1 MVRDFGLQDELAS
14 RRTGCLRAMAAGG
27 YRPRHRQRAR
37 QGGSGA
43 PRTQRDRQEHRLLT
57 LAGELSPLADRV
69 TYLGR
74 VRSGVRTSPGRVVMD
89 RPAAELLHDPE
100 SLDRVYLRGT
110 GA

>member
-43 PRTQRDRQEHRLLT
+43 PRTQRAGKSTVLLT
-57 LAGELSPLADRV
+57 IAGELSPLADRV

-74 VRSGVRTSPGRVVMD
+74 GPIGRAYFTGPGRD
-89 RPAAELLHDPE
+89 GPAD
-100 SLDRVYLRGT
+100 G
-110 GA
+110 